1 VQTAEELA
9 EQFKNERAKN
19 IKLVQQAKQMGLLD
33 VHGMP
38 VQNQLTQDL
47 RREGI
52 SCIEKVPQIKQVR
65 EA

>member
-1 VQTAEELA
+1 MQTAEELA

-38 VQNQLTQDL
+38 VQN
-47 RREGI
+47 
-52 SCIEKVPQIKQVR
+52 
-65 EA
+65 